1 MSRLD
6 ARIKIEHG
14 ARSIMESD
22 GSWREVERLNA
33 SNGHHQDS
41 SGSGMQRL
49 RFPKIPGTPKDEP
62 ETAFD
67 DEGSQEVDRL
77 DI

>member
-6 ARIKIEHG
+6 ARIKLDHG

-22 GSWREVERLNA
+22 SSMHEVERFNA

-41 SGSGMQRL
+41 SGSGMERL

-67 DEGSQEVDRL
+67 NDSHEVDRH